1 MTDRKKY
8 VLKEAID
15 SAYKKFTEL
24 GDDLKTPVNVLLL
37 SREFAPKTV
46 TQVQDA
52 VIEHPEILALEAKPG
67 YQIVDVLIG
76 SITAAISMAVSDRYI
91 EAMNNAQGPVER
103 NKLVIA
109 GR

>member
-8 VLKEAID
+8 VLKEAIEG
-15 SAYKKFTEL
+15 AYKKFIDLE
-24 GDDLKTPVNVLLL
+24 DALKTPVNVLLI
-37 SREFAPKTV
+37 SREFAPKTI

-52 VIEHPEILALEAKPG
+52 VIEHPEILAMEAKQG

-76 SITAAISMAVSDRYI
+76 SITAAISMAVSDRYV
-91 EAMNNAQGPVER
+91 EALQQAQGPVER
-103 NKLVIA
+103 NKLMIA